1 MYRLIVASVLLG
13 VILIAL
19 TMRRGGPA
27 RARSMKITSR
37 TALHR
42 GAYVAVVEIDGRRLL
57 IGAGTQQVT
66 LLTELGPA
74 PDPAPVAPTAT
85 EPLPLSTVADAPA
98 DDHGTLIDRVRRA
111 TTRTPR
117 PQP

>member
-1 MYRLIVASVLLG
+1 MYRLIVASVLLV

-19 TMRRGGPA
+19 VARRGGPA
-27 RARSMKITSR
+27 RARSIKITSR

-42 GAYVAVVEIDGRRLL
+42 GAYVAVIEVDGRRLL
-57 IGAGTQQVT
+57 VGAGTQHVT

-74 PDPAPVAPTAT
+74 PEPLADAAPTG
-85 EPLPLSTVADAPA
+85 STVPGTPIPGAGAP
-98 DDHGTLIDRVRRA
+98 DRPTLADRVRQA

-117 PQP
+117 ASR